1 MEKKLV
7 GEITPP
13 LKSRELLYNRI
24 TMGIHDTLVA
34 AKRNKKDEFY
44 TQLSD
49 IQNEC
54 KHYSKHFEGAV
65 ICCPCDESENTMFY
79 KYFMANRRTL
89 KWKRLICIGFVRDDD
104 ATAHIID
111 NYGED
116 DFERQTIKIKGNG
129 DFRSNSTIEYI
140 TQSTIVVTNPP
151 FSLWREFISLMTELD
166 KKFLIVGAQTVISNK
181 DVFPMIKENKLWAG
195 HTFNKTLEFEVPDDY
210 EYERVDADGKK
221 YGKVAGI
228 CFFTNLET
236 EKREV
241 KLCNHVKYEN
251 AMERGWL
258 KKYDNYDAINV
269 DKCAHIP
276 MDYDGVMGVPVTFL
290 SIHNPEQ
297 FEIVGLAAGNS
308 KKCEFYGD
316 VPYTPHPQDRG
327 GCGVIDGKRVYSRLF
342 IRKKK

>member
-1 MEKKLV
+1 
-7 GEITPP
+7 
-13 LKSRELLYNRI
+13 
-24 TMGIHDTLVA
+24 MGIHDTLVA

-54 KHYSKHFEGAV
+54 KHYTKHFEGAV
-65 ICCPCDESENTMFY
+65 ICCPCDESEFTMFY
-79 KYFMANRRTL
+79 KYFMMKRQFL
-89 KWKRLICIGFVRDDD
+89 KWKRLICIGYVKVGD
-104 ATAHIID
+104 AKVHIID
-111 NYGED
+111 NLGD
-116 DFERQTIKIKGNG
+116 DVERQTIQIDGNG

-140 TQSTIVVTNPP
+140 MQSDIVVTNPP
-151 FSLWREFISLMTELD
+151 FSLWREFISLVVELD
-166 KKFLIVGAQTVISNK
+166 KKFLVVGPQTVISNK
-181 DVFPMIKENKLWAG
+181 DVFPLLKENKIWAG
-195 HTFNKTLEFEVPDDY
+195 HTFNKALEFEVPDDY
-210 EYERVDADGKK
+210 DYEREDADGKK
-221 YGKVAGI
+221 YCKVAGV

-236 EKREV
+236 QKREV
-241 KLCNHVKYEN
+241 KLCNHIKYEN
-251 AMERGWL
+251 AMDAGWL

-308 KKCEFYGD
+308 RKCGFYGD